1 MSVFQQQQNVVC
13 HVKYV
18 KNTLEY
24 RSNYEKKIK
33 QQPRAM
39 LATTHADD
47 RAPTEHHRASLASER
62 RAREQTEHWY
72 NHKSQLT
79 TISYIIHGTHT
90 CRIVIE

>member
-62 RAREQTEHWY
+62 RAREQTGALVQ
-72 NHKSQLT
+72 SQVT
-79 TISYIIHGTHT
+79 THNNIIHGTHT